1 MATRVARRQHTVKAA
16 EEPAPRTP
24 AGDAFTHLVF
34 QVVQLIRLFTAAG
47 EELSRPAGQ
56 TLARWLVLEAVQRE
70 PATVAGI
77 ARGMQLTRQSVQ
89 RVADLLVAEGFAA
102 YQENPSHR
110 RAKLI
115 RPTPAGLEALESIQ
129 AAQRAW
135 ADKLGAELGERDLRT
150 ANGILERVL
159 EAIRDPGFAP

>member
-1 MATRVARRQHTVKAA
+1 MTTRIPRRQHAVK

-24 AGDAFTHLVF
+24 AGDAFTDLVF

-47 EELSRPAGQ
+47 EELSRPVGQ

-77 ARGMQLTRQSVQ
+77 ARSMELTRQSVQ
-89 RVADLLVAEGFAA
+89 RVADLLVAEGFAT
-102 YQENPSHR
+102 YQDNPSHR

-115 RPTPAGLEALESIQ
+115 RPTPAGLEALERIQ

-135 ADKLGAELGERDLRT
+135 ADKLGAELGEGDLRT
-150 ANGILERVL
+150 ANRILERVL
-159 EAIRDPGFAP
+159 AAMRDPAFAP